1 MPTVHEIVE
10 LDMLT
15 LREHTERAGDVLDS
29 ELQREAVEVT
39 LPQSEVA
46 TVRRDGALVAYAMLQ
61 PKEDGLWFVTGF
73 NTHPAHRNAPVFKAL
88 FAQIFCIASRR
99 HIRSLQSNVYK
110 TNRLSLAFH
119 TRLGFHMTRESYKGV
134 EFTATVA
141 ELLANHGQ
149 FVQ

>member
-1 MPTVHEIVE
+1 MPKVHEIVE

-15 LREHTERAGDVLDS
+15 LREHTEKAGDVIGPES
-29 ELQREAVEVT
+29 QRELVEVS
-39 LPQSEVA
+39 LPLSEVA
-46 TVRRDGALVAYAMLQ
+46 SVRRDGMLVAYAMLQ

-73 NTHPAHRNAPVFKAL
+73 NTHPAHRKAPVFKSL
-88 FAQIFCIASRR
+88 FAQISDIASRR
-99 HIRSLQSNVYK
+99 NITTLQSNVYR

-119 TRLGFHMTRESYKGV
+119 TRLGFHATRESNKGV

-149 FVQ
+149 VVQ